1 MGCESPLFKHL
12 ETVFMML
19 YRFRWVY
26 CQLDNLRRCM
36 PSNIRKALNEL
47 PATLDD
53 TYERIL
59 LGIPK
64 QKRQHGRRLFQSMVA
79 AIRPLRVEE
88 LAEVFAIE
96 FDSDAAL
103 NLVEDWRPENPE
115 EAVLSACSTLISVV
129 IDEIGTKI
137 VQFSHFSVKEFLTS
151 DRLQTSVVGNISQ
164 YYIAL
169 ETAHTFLARTCLA
182 VLLQLDKNVDQEQL
196 ATLPLAL
203 YAAQH
208 WIDHAKFE
216 NVTSRIQDAMECLFN
231 PMKPHFQAWL
241 WIYDMDARSWE
252 SVHGY
257 ESLHGLTPLY
267 YVALCGFSDLA
278 RHLIITHAENVSAE
292 CRDNRTPLHAASH
305 KGHVDVAR
313 VFLDHGADVD
323 APDIDDWTPLHLA
336 SDNGHLKVVQLL
348 LEHEATLD
356 AGTNMDFTPLYL
368 ASDSGHLEVVRLLL
382 EHRADVNCQHIA
394 DGTPLQAAIDSGY
407 YDIARLL
414 LDHGA
419 SHIVSYVCQPLG
431 PDLGGSLLSYI
442 PSTAL
447 KNQSVQH
454 SASRCHLLVT
464 RLQLGRHHCTMR
476 RHVVL
481 VGLQNTS
488 SRRKCESQRV
498 VLAGLRYM

>member
-12 ETVFMML
+12 KIVFMML

-36 PSNIRKALNEL
+36 PSSIRKALNEL
-47 PATLDD
+47 PPTLDD

-64 QKRQHGRRLFQSMVA
+64 QKRQHACRLFRSMVA

-88 LAEVFAIE
+88 LAEIFAIE

-103 NLVEDWRPENPE
+103 NLVDDWRPEDPE
-115 EAVLSACSTLISVV
+115 EAVLSACSTLISII
-129 IDEIGTKI
+129 IDEMGSKI

-169 ETAHTFLARTCLA
+169 EPAHTFLARTCLA
-182 VLLQLDKNVDQEQL
+182 ENVDEEHL
-196 ATLPLAL
+196 ATFPLAL
-203 YAAQH
+203 YAARH
-208 WIDHAKFE
+208 WIDHAKVE
-216 NVTSRIQDAMECLFN
+216 NVTSRIQDAMKCLFN
-231 PMKPHFQAWL
+231 PVKPHFQAWL

-252 SVHGY
+252 SVDRY
-257 ESLHGLTPLY
+257 DLLHELTSLY
-267 YVALCGFSDLA
+267 YAALCGFSGLA
-278 RHLIITHAENVSAE
+278 KHLIITHAEGVNTE
-292 CRDNRTPLHAASH
+292 CRDCRTPLHAASH
-305 KGHVDVAR
+305 KGHVEVAR
-313 VFLDHGADVD
+313 VLLDHGADVD
-323 APDIDDWTPLHLA
+323 ATDMDDWTPLHLA
-336 SDNGHLKVVQLL
+336 SNYGHLKVVQLL
-348 LEHEATLD
+348 LEREATLN

-382 EHRADVNCQHIA
+382 EHGADVNCQRIA
-394 DGTPLQAAIDSGY
+394 DGTPLEAAIDNAY

-419 SHIVSYVCQPLG
+419 SQIVSYVCQPLG

-442 PSTAL
+442 SFTAL
-447 KNQSVQH
+447 KNQSLHH
-454 SASRCHLLVT
+454 SASRCYLPVPHLQQGLFDLDTRRDLAIPTFYGEYWRISVT
-464 RLQLGRHHCTMR
+464 T
-476 RHVVL
+476 
-481 VGLQNTS
+481 
-488 SRRKCESQRV
+488 
-498 VLAGLRYM
+498 